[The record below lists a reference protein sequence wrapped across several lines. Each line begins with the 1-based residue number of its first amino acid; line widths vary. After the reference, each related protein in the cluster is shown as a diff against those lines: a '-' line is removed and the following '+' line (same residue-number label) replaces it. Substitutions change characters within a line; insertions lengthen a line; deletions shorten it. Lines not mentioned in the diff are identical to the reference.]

1 MDTHTGRNN
10 GDAAQGDSWISKRG
24 SRTHAWSRTRT
35 HSDTGFQLNSIS
47 PMGRKVKELHG
58 EESERL
64 VGVLTNCW
72 SVCKTKRL
80 RERVWGEVSCKDHEN
95 KRERLERLG
104 QKLKTGAGTQ
114 IGVPICFTEYPQ
126 LSSLAAELWTPCCPL
141 PDWSGRRKP
150 FVQGWTHTS
159 RRLRRFFKTPPTVEP
174 VDENLLPRGGHT
186 HRAVFGAVKVV
197 VRPGASSSV
206 LTPRG
211 TFVQKAPNCW
221 RNEELVDT

>member
-1 MDTHTGRNN
+1 M
-10 GDAAQGDSWISKRG
+10 
-24 SRTHAWSRTRT
+24 
-35 HSDTGFQLNSIS
+35 IS
-47 PMGRKVKELHG
+47 PCFPFLSTASLRV
-58 EESERL
+58 
-64 VGVLTNCW
+64 VGQEGHT
-72 SVCKTKRL
+72 
-80 RERVWGEVSCKDHEN
+80 
-95 KRERLERLG
+95 
-104 QKLKTGAGTQ
+104 
-114 IGVPICFTEYPQ
+114 
-126 LSSLAAELWTPCCPL
+126 PL
-141 PDWSGRRKP
+141 PDWGGRRKP